1 MAIANSSYPL
11 RSYKHTHRRD
21 PLRFGPLSRESYNVP
36 EPEYFCYI
44 IECAD
49 GSFYTGWSTNPIRRL
64 KEHSAG
70 RGARYTRAR
79 RPLQLVYTER
89 QPDRSA
95 AQRREHRIK
104 RLSHARKEAL
114 IITCPKEEAAIN

>member
-1 MAIANSSYPL
+1 MCGE
-11 RSYKHTHRRD
+11 T
-21 PLRFGPLSRESYNVP
+21 YNAPVS
-36 EPEYFCYI
+36 EYFCYI

-49 GSFYTGWSTNPIRRL
+49 GSYYTGWSTNPTRRL
-64 KEHSAG
+64 KEHNAG

-79 RPLQLVYTER
+79 RPLRLVYTEL

-95 AQRREHRIK
+95 AQRRELRIK

-114 IITCPKEEAAIN
+114 IITSAVEEVPIN

>member
-1 MAIANSSYPL
+1 MI
-11 RSYKHTHRRD
+11 
-21 PLRFGPLSRESYNVP
+21 RETYNAAV
-36 EPEYFCYI
+36 PEYFCYI

-49 GSFYTGWSTNPIRRL
+49 GSYYTGWSTNPTRRL

-79 RPLQLVYTER
+79 RPLRLVYTER

-95 AQRREHRIK
+95 AQRRERRIK
-104 RLSHARKEAL
+104 RLSRERKEAL
-114 IITCPKEEAAIN
+114 IIDSAKEDSTIK

>member
-1 MAIANSSYPL
+1 MY
-11 RSYKHTHRRD
+11 
-21 PLRFGPLSRESYNVP
+21 RESYNAPVP
-36 EPEYFCYI
+36 DYFCYI

-49 GSFYTGWSTNPIRRL
+49 GSFYTGWSTNPVRRL

-95 AQRREHRIK
+95 AQRREHKIK
-104 RLSHARKEAL
+104 RLSRARKEAL
-114 IITCPKEEAAIN
+114 IITCAKEEATIN

>member
-1 MAIANSSYPL
+1 MAISKSSPRL
-11 RSYKHTHRRD
+11 WSYKHILQRV
-21 PLRFGPLSRESYNVP
+21 PPGFGHLYGQTYNAPVS
-36 EPEYFCYI
+36 EYFCYI

-49 GSFYTGWSTNPIRRL
+49 GSFYTGWSTNPVRRL

-79 RPLQLVYTER
+79 RPLRLVYTES

-95 AQRREHRIK
+95 AQRRELRIK

-114 IITCPKEEAAIN
+114 IITSAVVKAPIN

>member
-1 MAIANSSYPL
+1 
-11 RSYKHTHRRD
+11 
-21 PLRFGPLSRESYNVP
+21 V
-36 EPEYFCYI
+36 PEYFCYI

-89 QPDRSA
+89 HLSNSFIPSA
-95 AQRREHRIK
+95 
-104 RLSHARKEAL
+104 SL
-114 IITCPKEEAAIN
+114 IDPQHNAAN